1 MRSLLFL
8 LVMLLYCKPIL
19 YSQVDKHSLNY
30 SFGITRFDFFTGLEY
45 QRNIGRFDPFIGF
58 EVGVNR
64 TFFQQRFF
72 PKFKFGTHYFLL
84 RSERILLGPT
94 LNYGYSLLNVNKSTA
109 SFHRWHEVLGG
120 IRFLYGGN
128 FKIGVTFSGGWTAER
143 FPNQFTNSTETVH
156 MSAYTGSIL
165 VSYAL

>member
-19 YSQVDKHSLNY
+19 YSQDTKHSLNY

-45 QRNIGRFDPFIGF
+45 QRNIGRFDPFVGF

-72 PKFKFGTHYFLL
+72 PKLKIGTHYFIV

-120 IRFLYGGN
+120 MRFLYGGK
-128 FKIGVTFSGGWTAER
+128 FKIGATFSGGWTAER
-143 FPNQFTNSTETVH
+143 FPNQTTNSTETVH
-156 MSAYTGSIL
+156 MSAYNGAIL